1 MVKLQCVWGNR
12 LVRNTCAGLVHPRV
26 LEYAGVDPNRYSG
39 FAFGVGVDRMA
50 MLKYGINDIRL
61 LYEGDVSFLRSL

>member
-1 MVKLQCVWGNR
+1 VCVGNR
-12 LVRNTCAGLVHPRV
+12 LVRNTWGRFGAPKGFGICR
-26 LEYAGVDPNRYSG
+26 VDPNRYSG

>member
-1 MVKLQCVWGNR
+1 VWGNR
-12 LVRNTCAGLVHPRV
+12 LVRNTWCRFGAPKG

-61 LYEGDVSFLRSL
+61 LMRRRQFPQVALRC

>member
-1 MVKLQCVWGNR
+1 MVKVAVCVGNR
-12 LVRNTCAGLVHPRV
+12 LVRNTWGRFGAPK
-26 LEYAGVDPNRYSG
+26 G
-39 FAFGVGVDRMA
+39 FGICRGRSQSLQWFCLRVGVDRMA